1 MSEFLPPV
9 REDLV
14 GSVPYGAP
22 QLDVPVRLNVNENP
36 FPLPADIAEAMGRA
50 VAEIAPDLH
59 RYPDREALALRAEL
73 AEYLRQE
80 SGVSLVPEQ
89 VWAANGSNEIMH
101 QLFLAF
107 GGPGRTALSFDPT
120 YSMYPEYAR
129 DTFTDYRTCKRAED
143 FSIDVPVA
151 MQRVEDLRPSL
162 VLLTS
167 PNNPTGTMLP
177 KADLVQ
183 LLEASLAVDAVVIVD
198 EAYAE
203 FRTAGTP
210 SALDLLA
217 SYPNLVV
224 SRTMSKAFGL
234 AGARL
239 GYAAASQAIV
249 DALRIVRLPY
259 HLSAVTQIV
268 AITALQHSAAL
279 QAQVATLRTE
289 RDALAEWL
297 LAQGYQVAKSD
308 ANFILFGKFK
318 DRDVVWQSLLD
329 QGVLIRQSGPDA
341 WLRVSIGTPEENDR
355 FRQALQ
361 QAPGT
366 EQEAAR

>member
-1 MSEFLPPV
+1 MSEFTPPV

-14 GSVPYGAP
+14 GSAPYGAP

-36 FPLPADIAEAMGRA
+36 FALPDDIAVAMGRA
-50 VAEIAPDLH
+50 VAAIAPDLH
-59 RYPDREALALRAEL
+59 RYPDREALELRSHL
-73 AEYLRQE
+73 AEYLKKE
-80 SGVSLVPEQ
+80 SGVELAPEQ
-89 VWAANGSNEIMH
+89 VWAANGSNEVMH

-107 GGPGRTALSFDPT
+107 GGPGRTAISFDPT

-129 DTFTDYRTCKRAED
+129 DTFTRYVTFARESD
-143 FSIDVPVA
+143 FSINIAVA
-151 MQRVEDLRPSL
+151 IRQLKDLRPSL

-177 KADLVQ
+177 TADLVQ
-183 LLEASLAVDAVVIVD
+183 LLDAALAVGSVAIVD

-210 SALDLLA
+210 SALELLA

-239 GYAAASQAIV
+239 GYAAASQSIV

-268 AITALQHSAAL
+268 AITALQFSETL
-279 QAQVATLRTE
+279 QAQVATLRSE

-297 LAQGYQVAKSD
+297 SHQGYRVAKSD
-308 ANFILFGKFK
+308 ANFILFGIFA
-318 DRDVVWQSLLD
+318 DRDLVWQSLLD
-329 QGVLIRQSGPDA
+329 QGVLIRQTGPA
-341 WLRVSIGTPEENDR
+341 GWLRVSIGTEEENDR
-355 FRQALQ
+355 FRQALV
-361 QAPGT
+361 QATGT